1 MNTRLIL
8 LALLAVALACPAWAG
23 QGETKQEIIG
33 SIKNVKGQAE
43 VVRNETTLPA
53 KPGLKLYAKDRI
65 ITGPDSSLGV
75 ILRDD
80 TVISLGPDSDFAVK
94 EFAFKPE
101 DGNLSLVTKLLK
113 GTAAYLSG
121 SISKLKPGAAKL
133 ETPVATIGIRG
144 TRFLAKV
151 ERPGR

>member
-1 MNTRLIL
+1 MNMRVLVFVL
-8 LALLAVALACPAWAG
+8 LALTFSSTAWAG
-23 QGETKQEIIG
+23 QGESHDEIIG
-33 SIKNVKGQAE
+33 SIKNVKGQAT
-43 VVRNETTLPA
+43 VVRSETNLPA
-53 KPGLKLYAKDRI
+53 KPGLKLFARDRI
-65 ITGPDSSLGV
+65 VTGPDSSLGI

-101 DGNLSLVTKLLK
+101 DGNLSLVTKLFK

-121 SISKLKPGAAKL
+121 SISKLKPGASKL

-151 ERPGR
+151 EGN

>member
-1 MNTRLIL
+1 MKIRAVIFTL
-8 LALLAVALACPAWAG
+8 LALALGSAAWAG
-23 QGETKQEIIG
+23 QGQVKEEIIG
-33 SIKNVKGQAE
+33 SIKNVKGQAS
-43 VVRNETTLPA
+43 VVRGDSSSPA
-53 KPGLKLYAKDRI
+53 SPGLKLFTRDRLT
-65 ITGPDSSLGV
+65 TGPGSSLGI

-80 TVISLGPDSDFAVK
+80 TVISLGPNSDFAVK

-101 DGNLSLVTKLLK
+101 EGNLSLVTRLLK

-151 ERPGR
+151 EGQKP